1 MVSQSGVSPNTE
13 VHPGEFRGKEETK
26 YVNRIKCYNAAGG
39 GGGGG
44 EGREI
49 LITVSTMFV

>member
-13 VHPGEFRGKEETK
+13 VHPGEFGGKEETK
-26 YVNRIKCYNAAGG
+26 YVNRIKCYNAVGG

-44 EGREI
+44 G
-49 LITVSTMFV
+49 